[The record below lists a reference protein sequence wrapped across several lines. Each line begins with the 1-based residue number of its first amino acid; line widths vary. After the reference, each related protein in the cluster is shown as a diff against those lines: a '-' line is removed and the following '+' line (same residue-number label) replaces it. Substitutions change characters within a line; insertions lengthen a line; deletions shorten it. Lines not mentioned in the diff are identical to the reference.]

1 MASGVIKLPTN
12 TYGNQI
18 TLTAGAEY
26 TAPSDGYLIAQH
38 RTSGSIASISIN
50 GTTAV
55 NQQATSSTWA
65 VVSMYMR
72 SGQKATPYGSNA
84 YFIPFA

>member
-38 RTSGSIASISIN
+38 STSGSIASILIN
-50 GTTAV
+50 GVTAI

-65 VVSMYMR
+65 VVSLYMR
-72 SGQKATPYGSNA
+72 CGQKATPYGGHA
-84 YFIPFA
+84 FFIPFA